1 MKKAPFSLKENVM
14 ETFSKR
20 WLTPNELEAEYGFSK
35 STQAKMRM
43 SVSKCKIPFCKIS
56 SKYIRYD
63 RAEIDQWIE
72 KHKIV
77 GFEL

>member
-1 MKKAPFSLKENVM
+1 M
-14 ETFSKR
+14 ESMSKR
-20 WLTPNELEAEYGFSK
+20 WLTPNELEEEYGFSR

-43 SVSKCKIPFCKIS
+43 SVSRCKIPFCKIN

-72 KHKIV
+72 KHKVV
-77 GFEL
+77 GVQL

>member
-1 MKKAPFSLKENVM
+1 M
-14 ETFSKR
+14 ESMSKR
-20 WLTPNELEAEYGFSK
+20 WLTPNELEEEYGFSK

-72 KHKIV
+72 KHKVV
-77 GFEL
+77 GVQL